1 MPKGTFVGAGVKTVI
16 LFFTK
21 GESTKKIWY
30 YDFVPERNLGKTN
43 PLSESHLE
51 DFIKLQKSKDESE
64 NSWNV
69 KVSDL
74 DQETL
79 DLSVSNPNTPEKIPL
94 REPKEILKEIKSLDD
109 ESDSL
114 LNSIKDLI

>member
-1 MPKGTFVGAGVKTVI
+1 M
-16 LFFTK
+16 
-21 GESTKKIWY
+21 
-30 YDFVPERNLGKTN
+30 
-43 PLSESHLE
+43 
-51 DFIKLQKSKDESE
+51 FIKLQKSKDESE

-79 DLSVSNPNTPEKIPL
+79 DLSVSNPNTPEETPL